1 MGRNT
6 HLENLSTEIF
16 FEILDYLHA
25 LDIFTAFSSLNR
37 RISSILQIIPLR
49 VVISYSHRRYH
60 VDNLSSYLTSHAHQ
74 VISVDIFDTID
85 DDSSIVHLLFS
96 QHKFIN
102 LQSCTFISIHPSTKL
117 ENVIE
122 QIKSLNRLVSFNILH
137 PENENL
143 TENLKENVKQ
153 NLLETMFMH
162 KSPSLCLVGI
172 DLPYDYLNLSK
183 YTLISSNLKSIY
195 LNISSPTSKVFV
207 DSIISIFRLCH
218 SIENLTIRLSCSL
231 FINNNK

>member
-16 FEILDYLHA
+16 FEIFDYLHA

-49 VVISYSHRRYH
+49 VVISFSHRRYH
-60 VDNLSSYLTSHAHQ
+60 VDNLSSDLTSHAHQ

-102 LQSCTFISIHPSTKL
+102 LQSCTFILTQPSTKL
-117 ENVIE
+117 EKVIE
-122 QIKSLNRLVSFNILH
+122 QIKSFNRLVSFSIFD
-137 PENENL
+137 PYNEKLN
-143 TENLKENVKQ
+143 ENVKQ

-162 KSPSLCLVGI
+162 KSPSLRSVGL
-172 DLPYDYLNLSK
+172 DLPYNYLNLSK

-207 DSIISIFRLCH
+207 DSITSIFRLCH
-218 SIENLTIRLSCSL
+218 SIENLTIMLSCSL